1 MPDDPPTQPAPASAD
16 APLIARLRAG
26 DDAAFEEL
34 VRDHTP
40 HLLAVARRFLHNE
53 ADACD
58 AVQEAFL
65 AAFRSL
71 HRFEGNARL
80 STWLHRIVVNAALM
94 KLRSD
99 RRHPAR
105 SIEELLPAFREDG
118 HQRNP
123 ARPWKPGAADG
134 IPDSEI
140 REVVRSA
147 IGQLPEPFRTVLLL
161 RDIEG
166 LNTEQTAEQLGVS
179 PSAVKTRLHRA
190 RQALRE
196 LLDPYFREAAS

>member
-1 MPDDPPTQPAPASAD
+1 MTDLPSTTPAD
-16 APLIARLRAG
+16 AEPALIARLRAG
-26 DDAAFEEL
+26 DEAAFEQL
-34 VRDHTP
+34 VREHAP

-53 ADACD
+53 ADAGD

-71 HRFEGNARL
+71 DRFEGGARL

-99 RRHPAR
+99 RRHPTR
-105 SIEELLPAFREDG
+105 SIEELIPAFREDG

-134 IPDSEI
+134 IPDA
-140 REVVRSA
+140 EVRQVVQSA
-147 IGQLPEPFRTVLLL
+147 IEQLPEPFRAVLVL
-161 RDIEG
+161 RDIEE
-166 LNTEQTAEQLGVS
+166 LDTQQAAIYLGIS

-196 LLDPYFREAAS
+196 LLDPYFREAAP